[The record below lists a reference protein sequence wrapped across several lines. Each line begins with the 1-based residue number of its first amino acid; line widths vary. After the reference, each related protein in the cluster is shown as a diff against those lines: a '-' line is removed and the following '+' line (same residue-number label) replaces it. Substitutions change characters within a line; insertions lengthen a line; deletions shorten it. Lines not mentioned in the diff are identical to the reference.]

1 MSLSSNYFFIVDI
14 IVVVIFILCM
24 AFSYKNGLI
33 YELVSLLLI
42 FISLFFAYL
51 LSPILAKRYYLI
63 KPDLSSFPDINPTVI
78 YNGVN
83 VVVWFIVLVIL
94 FCLILIL
101 IKPLFKKLTKIP
113 VIGWVNKVFGVV
125 IGFIKGLFICFI
137 ISYLLSI
144 SIFKNGND
152 IKNGTFIKYSDE
164 LSNKAITIIIKNVN
178 FDKINNEIEDFNAA
192 DARKAIESF
201 FVKQGII
208 DGQ

>member
-94 FCLILIL
+94 FCLLLIL

-137 ISYLLSI
+137 ISYLLSL